1 MSIIE
6 AGKNAAIVGQR
17 DLSRA
22 EVEAI
27 IETKVKQKN
36 MQHAK
41 WQVSI
46 VDLMAVLGMP
56 SSLDARR
63 ALAAKLNYSGPA
75 ADGSAEKNMWIH
87 AELLKALAKNRGEVP
102 SYLL

>member
-6 AGKNAAIVGQR
+6 AGKNAAILGQTE
-17 DLSRA
+17 LSRA

-27 IETKVKQKN
+27 IVAKVKQKN
-36 MQHAK
+36 MQHAR

-46 VDLMAVLGMP
+46 VDLMEVLGMN
-56 SSLDARR
+56 SSLAARKT
-63 ALAAKLNYSGPA
+63 LAAKLNYSGND
-75 ADGSAEKNMWIH
+75 ADGSAEKNMWLH
-87 AELLKALAKNRGEVP
+87 AQLLKALAKNKGEVP